1 MKELLSEI
9 RRKVRTR
16 DNGPAVDTMRKLG
29 IAHKTIHGL
38 SIAEIK
44 SIALQYQYNTDLAKE
59 LWAWDNREFKILAT
73 FIADPKEISL
83 ELLESWA
90 RDLNDSELAEQLAIN
105 LAFNT
110 NKADVIV
117 PLWLKNENQYAKKSA
132 LVLLAWTAQRA
143 ANLNELFLVK
153 QVENL
158 ASIIDDNL
166 QLTKGIS
173 FAYRAIGKRN
183 LKLNELAIAQVK
195 MLKDKQSSGAKYIVE
210 DVLWELESDII
221 KERLNKS

>member
-1 MKELLSEI
+1 MKDLLTEI
-9 RRKVRTR
+9 RRKVRAR

-44 SIALQYQYNTDLAKE
+44 NIASVYQYNNDLATE
-59 LWAWDNREFKILAT
+59 LWSWDNREFKILAT
-73 FIADPKEISL
+73 FIADPKTIAL

-90 RDLNDSELAEQLAIN
+90 KDLKDSELAEQLAIN

-117 PLWLKNENQYAKKSA
+117 PLWLKSENPFTKKA
-132 LVLLAWTAQRA
+132 AVVLLAWSAQRSS
-143 ANLNELFLVK
+143 NINELFFIK
-153 QVENL
+153 QLENL
-158 ASIIDDNL
+158 TNFIDDNI

-173 FAYRAIGKRN
+173 FAFRAIGKRN
-183 LKLNELAIAQVK
+183 IKLNKLVIGEVK
-195 MLKDKQSSGAKYIVE
+195 QLKDNSSAAAKYIVE